1 MVDGGVQKETREE
14 GLGDYKI
21 ILLLGLMTTVYAQFG
36 RQTTPYP
43 QPAQY
48 YNPNYYGRPFYA
60 ILRQTQ
66 DASPD
71 GSYSYSYDTENGI
84 SVAET
89 GQPKNI
95 GPNQIESVR
104 GQYSYTAPDGTPIV
118 VTYSADENGFVASG
132 AHLPT
137 PPPIPIAIQRA
148 LAYNAA
154 HPEEEEPYR
163 RY

>member
-1 MVDGGVQKETREE
+1 M
-14 GLGDYKI
+14 KI
-21 ILLLGLMTTVYAQFG
+21 LILLLGLTMMASAQFN
-36 RQTTPYP
+36 RFTTP
-43 QPAQY
+43 QPY
-48 YNPNYYGRPFYA
+48 YDPRYYGPSGRPYA
-60 ILRQTQ
+60 ILRQSQ
-66 DASPD
+66 DSSPD

-95 GPNQIESVR
+95 GPNQIEAVR
-104 GQYSYTAPDGTPIV
+104 GQYSYTAPDGTPIL
-118 VTYSADENGFVASG
+118 VTYTADENGFLASG

-137 PPPIPIAIQRA
+137 PPPIPVAIQRA

>member
-1 MVDGGVQKETREE
+1 MKT
-14 GLGDYKI
+14 L
-21 ILLLGLMTTVYAQFG
+21 ILLFGITTMAYAQLNRF
-36 RQTTPYP
+36 TTPYP
-43 QPAQY
+43 QPTQY
-48 YNPNYYGRPFYA
+48 YNPNYYGRPYYA

-66 DASPD
+66 DSSPD

-84 SVAET
+84 SVAEA

-104 GQYSYTAPDGTPIV
+104 GQYSYTAPDGTPIL
-118 VTYSADENGFVASG
+118 VTYTADENGFLASG

-137 PPPIPIAIQRA
+137 PPPIPVAIQRA

>member
-1 MVDGGVQKETREE
+1 MNI
-14 GLGDYKI
+14 L
-21 ILLLGLMTTVYAQFG
+21 ILLLGLTTMAYAQFSS
-36 RQTTPYP
+36 RFTTPYP
-43 QPAQY
+43 QPTQY

-66 DASPD
+66 DSAPD

-95 GPNQIESVR
+95 GPNQIEAVR

-118 VTYSADENGFVASG
+118 VTYTADENGFLASG

-137 PPPIPIAIQRA
+137 PPPIPIEIQRA